1 MTIREVLKLTPNV
14 QNIVVTF
21 RNNGRY
27 IIKYNLGEG
36 VKPSRYEH
44 FIEETDEG
52 MLYGKD
58 YDGQMHEIYN
68 TTPIVDNLKVIPEKI
83 LDAEIQ
89 YMIPWNVY
97 WAKSE
102 HYQYEF
108 TVDIGDRDFKKP
120 KPKNKK
126 DDGQLSLFD
135 EQEETQ
141 DHEAQI

>member
-27 IIKYNLGEG
+27 VIKYNLGEG
-36 VKPSRYEH
+36 VKPSRYDC

-52 MLYGKD
+52 MLYSRD
-58 YDGQMHEIYN
+58 YAGQMREIYN
-68 TTPIVDNLKVIPEKI
+68 ATPIVDNLEVIPKKI
-83 LDAEIQ
+83 LDAEIH

-97 WAKSE
+97 WKKSE

-108 TVDIGDRDFKKP
+108 TVDIGDRDLKKP
-120 KPKNKK
+120 KPKKKK

-141 DHEAQI
+141 

>member
-27 IIKYNLGEG
+27 VIKYNLGEG
-36 VKPSRYEH
+36 VKPSRYDC

-52 MLYGKD
+52 MLYSRD
-58 YDGQMHEIYN
+58 YAGQMCEIYN
-68 TTPIVDNLKVIPEKI
+68 ATPIVDSLEVIPKKI
-83 LDAEIQ
+83 LDAEIH

-97 WAKSE
+97 CVKSE

-108 TVDIGDRDFKKP
+108 TVDIGDRDLQKP
-120 KPKNKK
+120 KPKKKK

-135 EQEETQ
+135 EQEET
-141 DHEAQI
+141 